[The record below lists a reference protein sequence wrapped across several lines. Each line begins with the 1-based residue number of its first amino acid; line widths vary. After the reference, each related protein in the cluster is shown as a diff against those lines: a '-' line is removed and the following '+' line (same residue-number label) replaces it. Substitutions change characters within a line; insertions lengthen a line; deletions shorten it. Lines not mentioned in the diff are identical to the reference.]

1 MIELTDVS
9 KTYQGGVQ
17 ALGTTDLSIES
28 GKVTVL
34 LGPSGAG
41 KSTLLRCMNLL
52 VTPSTGTVRVEGVP
66 ALESRKDLRHHR
78 RRTGMVFQHHQL
90 IPRYTALRNVLLGR
104 VGYYSFWRSLLP
116 FSRSDER
123 IALESLDRVGLLDKA
138 LTRVNN
144 LSGGMQQ
151 RVGIARALA
160 QQPDLILADEP
171 VASLDPASARRVMDL
186 LRRVCQE
193 SGITLIASLHQVDLA
208 LEHADRIVGL
218 ARGRIVY
225 DGPAAGVTDADLRLI
240 YEGAP
245 DDSRSDAPVRAGQ
258 DTLAAERS

>member
-104 VGYYSFWRSLLP
+104 VG
-116 FSRSDER
+116 
-123 IALESLDRVGLLDKA
+123 
-138 LTRVNN
+138 
-144 LSGGMQQ
+144 
-151 RVGIARALA
+151 
-160 QQPDLILADEP
+160 
-171 VASLDPASARRVMDL
+171 
-186 LRRVCQE
+186 
-193 SGITLIASLHQVDLA
+193 
-208 LEHADRIVGL
+208 
-218 ARGRIVY
+218 
-225 DGPAAGVTDADLRLI
+225 TDARL
-240 YEGAP
+240 G
-245 DDSRSDAPVRAGQ
+245 DSSVSRC
-258 DTLAAERS
+258 